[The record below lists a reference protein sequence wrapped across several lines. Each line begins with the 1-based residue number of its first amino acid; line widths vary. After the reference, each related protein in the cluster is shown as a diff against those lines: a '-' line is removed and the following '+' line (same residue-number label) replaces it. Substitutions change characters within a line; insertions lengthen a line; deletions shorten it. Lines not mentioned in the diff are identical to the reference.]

1 DVNYKTA
8 KDFTE
13 RVKEKALGQQVL
25 TAVKPGQLLV
35 KITHDELRELMGG
48 EATDINY
55 QGNPGI
61 ILMSGLQGSGKT
73 TFSGKLANFLKTKK
87 NKKPLLVA
95 CDIYRPAA
103 INQLHVV
110 GDQIG
115 VEVYSE
121 PENKNP
127 VEIAQNAIKHAKA
140 NGFNVVIV
148 DTAGRLAVDQEMM
161 DEIARVHK

>member
-1 DVNYKTA
+1 MK
-8 KDFTE
+8 
-13 RVKEKALGQQVL
+13 
-25 TAVKPGQLLV
+25 
-35 KITHDELRELMGG
+35 DELTELMGG
-48 EATDINY
+48 DATGINLS
-55 QGNPGI
+55 GNPTV

-73 TFSGKLANFLKTKK
+73 TFSGKLANYLKTKK

-103 INQLHVV
+103 IQQLYVV
-110 GDQIG
+110 GDSIG

-148 DTAGRLAVDQEMM
+148 DTAGRLAIDEQMM
-161 DEIARVHK
+161 NEIADVHAAIKPQETLFVVDAMTRGARSVLSRTLKPLKI